1 MSSDP
6 LAQADIW
13 AGAPNDTDYEAVYA
27 AVTATERGR
36 WFLAEYASRN
46 RHADT
51 QLLTNALAR
60 IEAAV
65 LGDAPAQATNGAT
78 SAAATSADAMSI
90 ATDVAAVAGEAEPA
104 AAPRDESIPAQ
115 TVDQT
120 ADNLSATDLFT
131 MELAE
136 NKKFAEAVA
145 ALASS
150 LTMLAEKGDQTVVMF
165 AEPDQPAATLAETDQ
180 PASEPQ
186 SRPAITIIPPPDY
199 METAAPPPVK
209 EQPASAPRWYSEA
222 PDFVVGPADRKVEE
236 AEVESPVEPEPE
248 PEAEPAPAPSPP
260 PELQLPSG
268 PEEDPADL
276 FESATNGVA
285 IAQTPAPAAAAP
297 QLKIANGP
305 AAWPA
310 PRLSLSDGLAGMR
323 SLSEEE
329 LIALFG

>member
-27 AVTATERGR
+27 AVAATERGR

-78 SAAATSADAMSI
+78 SAAVTAADAMSV
-90 ATDVAAVAGEAEPA
+90 AAAVACEAEPA
-104 AAPRDESIPAQ
+104 AAPPDESIPAQ
-115 TVDQT
+115 TPVQT
-120 ADNLSATDLFT
+120 AGDLSAADLFT

-136 NKKFAEAVA
+136 NRKFAEAVA

-150 LTMLAEKGDQTVVMF
+150 LTMLAEKGDQTVAMF
-165 AEPDQPAATLAETDQ
+165 AEPDQPAATLAEINQ

-199 METAAPPPVK
+199 TETAAPPPANAR
-209 EQPASAPRWYSEA
+209 PAPAPHWYIEA
-222 PDFVVGPADRKVEE
+222 PDFVFGPAERRVEE
-236 AEVESPVEPEPE
+236 AEVESP
-248 PEAEPAPAPSPP
+248 AEVVPAPSPP
-260 PELQLPSG
+260 SKPQLPPD

-276 FESATNGVA
+276 FESATDDAA
-285 IAQTPAPAAAAP
+285 IVQTPVPAAAAP
-297 QLKIANGP
+297 QLKIAKGP

-310 PRLSLSDGLAGMR
+310 PRLSLSDPLAGMR